1 MKVPNTKEG
10 AKAARILINKKVSIT
25 FTACFEL
32 KQVLLADIIGA
43 NYIAPYLNR
52 INQLGFDDVFIRKWN
67 YYFDYSAAGFKNNLI
82 GNSQILFSKPL
93 K

>member
-1 MKVPNTKEG
+1 MVHPLNRLLDLAEKKSTIKVIEINDISTNYVNTLNDWKVNF
-10 AKAARILINKKVSIT
+10 NKNI
-25 FTACFEL
+25 
-32 KQVLLADIIGA
+32 
-43 NYIAPYLNR
+43 NR

-67 YYFDYSAAGFKNNLI
+67 YYFDYCAAGFKNNLI